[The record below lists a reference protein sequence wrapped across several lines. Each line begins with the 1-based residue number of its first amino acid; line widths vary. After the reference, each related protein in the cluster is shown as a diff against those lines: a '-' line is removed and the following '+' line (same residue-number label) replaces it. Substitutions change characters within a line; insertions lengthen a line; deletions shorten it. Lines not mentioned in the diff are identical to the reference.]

1 MSSRWPISAMFRWR
15 ISIFG
20 KTPAIQVGEVRWVI
34 AIVACFLMPVFG
46 MLAGFALTGVAVVG
60 LYGSDVDGAMNFF
73 FLAPLGALT
82 GFGVGVVLG
91 SRFVRCA
98 RDGKA
103 PSY

>member
-20 KTPAIQVGEVRWVI
+20 KTRAIQLGEVRWVI
-34 AIVACFLMPVFG
+34 AIVACLLMPVFG
-46 MLAGFALTGVAVVG
+46 MLAGFALTGVAVIG
-60 LYGSDVDGAMNFF
+60 LYGSDVD
-73 FLAPLGALT
+73 APLGTVT

-91 SRFVRCA
+91 SRFVRWA

-103 PSY
+103 ASY